1 MAISIGSG
9 DLNMTGY
16 LTTQLENS
24 RSATNSA
31 QTLGKMEGLSKDSSV
46 EELTEAV
53 KSFES
58 YFVEQV
64 IKEVKETFT
73 NFGEDDED
81 AALSQQTDYFM
92 DSTIQEMASLI
103 VDRYGDTLTESLVE
117 QMKLNYGISDV

>member
-46 EELTEAV
+46 EETETA
-53 KSFES
+53 S
-58 YFVEQV
+58 
-64 IKEVKETFT
+64 
-73 NFGEDDED
+73 
-81 AALSQQTDYFM
+81 
-92 DSTIQEMASLI
+92 MA
-103 VDRYGDTLTESLVE
+103 
-117 QMKLNYGISDV
+117 